1 MTDIKRIDKLTAD
14 KINSSREFYSD
25 FLTNFNAHPETKALV
40 KNINENAVKRSIRN
54 LILTNKGEA
63 PFQPNKGSDINKI
76 LFEQMSEIT
85 IEMLKTYIKETIE
98 LEPRCNLLD
107 IVIIPDEANNLYT
120 VSIFFELINN
130 NIPLSLVI
138 NLRRIR

>member
-1 MTDIKRIDKLTAD
+1 MTDIRRIDKLTAE
-14 KINSSREFYSD
+14 KKNVSKELYAD
-25 FLTNFNAHPETKALV
+25 FLTNLNVHPETRTLV

-63 PFQPNKGSDINKI
+63 PFQPNKGSDINKV

-85 IEMLKTYIKETIE
+85 TEMLRTYIKETVD
-98 LEPRCNLLD
+98 LETRCNLLD
-107 IVIIPDEANNLYT
+107 IVIIADEANNSYA

-130 NIPLSLVI
+130 NRPLTLVL
-138 NLRRIR
+138 NLQRIR

>member
-1 MTDIKRIDKLTAD
+1 MTDIRRIDKLTAE
-14 KINSSREFYSD
+14 KKNASKELYAD
-25 FLTNFNAHPETKALV
+25 FLTNLNVHPETRTLV
-40 KNINENAVKRSIRN
+40 KNINENAVKRSLRN

-63 PFQPNKGSDINKI
+63 PFQPNKGSDINKV

-85 IEMLKTYIKETIE
+85 TEMLRTYIKETVD

-107 IVIIPDEANNLYT
+107 IVIIADEANNSYA

-130 NIPLSLVI
+130 NKPLSLVL
-138 NLRRIR
+138 NLQRIR